1 MTKKILASLDTND
14 PDTMQEV
21 DIAMTHAIELQR
33 EKVLEQFFE
42 LPDVTMK
49 SVDMLRLYTKPDKS
63 KFLSSN
69 RLLQDRL
76 RQMSY
81 EKVVFKADTHALYQR
96 ALSRFFRGVNPVLQ
110 QELKLCDRTR
120 VTAFRTRDRNDLLT
134 PYLPLAGEPTTY
146 STGCSCTGVT
156 LYIHTHPLTLTSF
169 FARPHSNEIMA
180 RDVWPKCENP
190 IVSHSGIEPLD
201 PRKSLLPTHVLS
213 LTLDSTLPSSAWPS
227 VIRWLRWPSS
237 RTPPQRSELR
247 PCRHG
252 PSAR

>member
-1 MTKKILASLDTND
+1 MTKKILASLDTNN
-14 PDTMQEV
+14 PETMQDV

-69 RLLQDRL
+69 RLLQYRL

-81 EKVVFKADTHALYQR
+81 EKAVEKADTHALYQR

-120 VTAFRTRDRNDLLT
+120 VTATRTRD
-134 PYLPLAGEPTTY
+134 
-146 STGCSCTGVT
+146 
-156 LYIHTHPLTLTSF
+156 
-169 FARPHSNEIMA
+169 
-180 RDVWPKCENP
+180 
-190 IVSHSGIEPLD
+190 
-201 PRKSLLPTHVLS
+201 
-213 LTLDSTLPSSAWPS
+213 
-227 VIRWLRWPSS
+227 
-237 RTPPQRSELR
+237 QRSADPVYAPGRRANDVFYWLLM
-247 PCRHG
+247 HG
-252 PSAR
+252 CDHNHSRSICTA